1 MQKSPPAM
9 KNTLFPFDINISS
22 FHTNCL
28 SIRTILCNFAHK
40 FRWEL
45 DLEIGF
51 CIYIYVDRRGALK
64 CYPR

>member
-22 FHTNCL
+22 FQTNCL

-51 CIYIYVDRRGALK
+51 CIYIICG
-64 CYPR
+64 